1 MLTLGVLILGILYVV
16 YERLVLSPLS
26 KVPGPSL
33 AAATRLVLMYHEFT
47 RTRKTWIHEL
57 HLRYGPVVRIA
68 PDEVSFASWDAVKEI
83 YVSEG
88 SGCEKTNFYRL
99 FDNYDTMWV
108 RFEREVTIARSHA
121 PCHRCMFSA
130 IEKGPVSL

>member
-1 MLTLGVLILGILYVV
+1 MLTLGVLVLGIFYVV

-47 RTRKTWIHEL
+47 RTRKAWIHEL

-88 SGCEKTNFYRL
+88 SGYEKTNFYRL
-99 FDNYDTMWV
+99 FDNYDTM
-108 RFEREVTIARSHA
+108 
-121 PCHRCMFSA
+121 
-130 IEKGPVSL
+130 

>member
-1 MLTLGVLILGILYVV
+1 MLTFGVLVLGVLYVV

-26 KVPGPSL
+26 KISGPSL

-47 RTRKTWIHEL
+47 RTRKAWIHGL

-88 SGCEKTNFYRL
+88 SGFEKTNFYKL
-99 FDNYDTMWV
+99 FDNYNTMQV
-108 RFEREVTIARSHA
+108 ESY
-121 PCHRCMFSA
+121 
-130 IEKGPVSL
+130 